1 MKLVKGFSL
10 LEVMLAMA
18 ISAGLTFILFQALT
32 QSSLVLSKV
41 VNTAQIHRNL
51 TIVQQLW
58 EREFSGIFSPTIN
71 WDPESE
77 KNESESSPESKDK
90 KSESEKK
97 ETPDKE
103 NATEKKEEKKE
114 DKKTDSKDAP
124 EKKPVPQPFV
134 YELDATNNL
143 KMFTFITTNP
153 TVVYDEPQT
162 RMVRVMYKLEPDPEN
177 ASTFILVHQQSEDLD
192 PKHFI
197 SGAYNAIRSYPILK
211 GIKTLQCTFLIPKV
225 EDEKEEA
232 EGANKGPEEK
242 KEDEKSSVKD
252 KKEKK
257 EKKARQ
263 FETLKEW
270 KEEAE
275 EEKEAEEE
283 EDEDKEE
290 EEE

>member
-1 MKLVKGFSL
+1 
-10 LEVMLAMA
+10 
-18 ISAGLTFILFQALT
+18 
-32 QSSLVLSKV
+32 
-41 VNTAQIHRNL
+41 
-51 TIVQQLW
+51 
-58 EREFSGIFSPTIN
+58 
-71 WDPESE
+71 
-77 KNESESSPESKDK
+77 
-90 KSESEKK
+90 
-97 ETPDKE
+97 
-103 NATEKKEEKKE
+103 
-114 DKKTDSKDAP
+114 
-124 EKKPVPQPFV
+124 
-134 YELDATNNL
+134 
-143 KMFTFITTNP
+143 MFTFITTNP

-275 EEKEAEEE
+275 EEKEKKDKPTSESDSKNKKDEKSSAKDKESKKDKKERPDIPSFIHITLSVYDDLKIVRTYDYWFAPLYDIQPFE
-283 EDEDKEE
+283 IEDAPKEDKKSKSA
-290 EEE
+290 